1 MKKYRSISCKFFD
14 KLLQPDIPIRDI
26 ENEKNATKIKDDV
39 CSILTKFDNRKET
52 VPGKE
57 IEVNSRLASTSLLQ
71 TPHSTLVKT
80 DTFQVFLFQ
89 KSLNAAWK

>member
-39 CSILTKFDNRKET
+39 CSILTKF
-52 VPGKE
+52 
-57 IEVNSRLASTSLLQ
+57 
-71 TPHSTLVKT
+71 
-80 DTFQVFLFQ
+80 
-89 KSLNAAWK
+89 AW